1 MIEYIKLTDICNP
14 KQWKTISG
22 KNLKSDGY
30 PVYGANGVI
39 GYYNLYTHEYPTL
52 MIGCRGTCGTLNI
65 SVPNSYINGNAMA
78 LDDLNQELIDIKY
91 LFYYLSFR
99 GFKDIISGSSQP
111 QITRTALSK
120 VDIPLIPMPLQMK
133 IVNILDKSQELIN
146 KRKSQIEALD
156 ELIKNVFY
164 DMFGDPYYNNK
175 GYRVKKLKECIV
187 DKTIN
192 GFFTANSNY
201 SENGNVEVIWLSDFI
216 NNLYCQLDNLKKAKA
231 DDRERI
237 KYKVQYGDILFCRS
251 SLTKEGIGKASCIP
265 KYVKENVIFEC
276 HIIKLRLDIN
286 EVIPEFF
293 QVLSTTPYFRN
304 QIIKEAKTSTMTTIS
319 QDSIEGCKIIVPPY
333 KEQSKFLDFLDQVSK
348 QKELL
353 NESLIEL
360 ENNFNSLMQRSFNG
374 GSLS

>member
-133 IVNILDKSQELIN
+133 IVNILDKSQELLD
-146 KRKSQIEALD
+146 KRKAQIEVLD
-156 ELIKNVFY
+156 ELIQSVFY
-164 DMFGDPYYNNK
+164 DMFGDPILNSKKLPVISLGDLGEWRSGGTPSRSCSEYYN
-175 GYRVKKLKECIV
+175 GDIP
-187 DKTIN
+187 
-192 GFFTANSNY
+192 
-201 SENGNVEVIWLSDFI
+201 WLSSGELNSI
-216 NNLYCQLDNLKKAKA
+216 
-231 DDRERI
+231 
-237 KYKVQYGDILFCRS
+237 
-251 SLTKEGIGKASCIP
+251 
-265 KYVKENVIFEC
+265 YV
-276 HIIKLRLDIN
+276 
-286 EVIPEFF
+286 
-293 QVLSTTPYFRN
+293 Y
-304 QIIKEAKTSTMTTIS
+304 
-319 QDSIEGCKIIVPPY
+319 DSIEKITEDAIENSSTKLIDKGSLLLGMYDTAALKSTITKIDCTCNQAIAFSKLNDSLVNTIFVYYCIQFGRDFY
-333 KEQSKFLDFLDQVSK
+333 KSQQRGVRQKNLNLSMIKDIKILYPNLDQQHLFTEKVHQIHMQK
-348 QKELL
+348 QLL
-353 NESLIEL
+353 NESLVEL
-360 ENNFNSLMQRSFNG
+360 QNNFNSLMQRAFNG
-374 GSLS
+374 ESLC